1 MVRRAGSMSALDKI
15 RELTEQLESGDP
27 KFIMEFQDKFREFEK
42 EYDKDSTAL
51 QIREMVGR
59 ISAIPKP
66 TRWFV
71 LNDDGKWE
79 ECNSSDEVY
88 HYYESKR
95 NNKQST

>member
-1 MVRRAGSMSALDKI
+1 MTALDKI
-15 RELTEQLESGDP
+15 QELTEQLESGDP

-42 EYDKDSTAL
+42 EYDKYSTAL

-88 HYYESKR
+88 SYYESKR
-95 NNKQST
+95 INK